1 MRTGPVRVSDTRA
14 RKLLPEHARA
24 HNRALVLRT
33 LYRGGQQSRADLA
46 RATGLARVTV
56 SEFVAE
62 LIGDRL
68 VRELGV
74 RENGRPGKPAT
85 LLDIALRSF
94 GIVGIDLSQP
104 ELVRGARLD
113 LGGEILERVEKPV
126 GEAQGAQAVDAVL
139 ALIAEL
145 VERSPAPVLG
155 VGIGTP
161 GIVDDRGVVRKATNL
176 AGSGWTSPASSRA
189 ASACRP
195 RWSTTPTPPRSPNA
209 AGVVR
214 GRT

>member
-1 MRTGPVRVSDTRA
+1 MSDTRA

-24 HNRALVLRT
+24 HNRALMLRT
-33 LYRGGQQSRADLA
+33 LYRGGRQSRADLA

-62 LIGDRL
+62 LIADRL

-74 RENGRPGKPAT
+74 REDGRPGKPAT
-85 LLDIALRSF
+85 LLDIDLRSF

-104 ELVRGARLD
+104 ELFRGARLD

-126 GEAQGAQAVDAVL
+126 GDVSGEQALNAVL

-155 VGIGTP
+155 IGIGTP
-161 GIVDDRGVVRKATNL
+161 G
-176 AGSGWTSPASSRA
+176 
-189 ASACRP
+189 
-195 RWSTTPTPPRSPNA
+195 SPNA
-209 AGVVR
+209 AGVAR
-214 GRT
+214 ART